1 MRQTDVTT
9 DGGGSVDSEP
19 LMSVRLARE
28 VRRRRSELGLS
39 QQALARRGPVSLA
52 TLGAI
57 ESGRPR
63 DYTAPTLAALDK
75 ALGWEVGHAQAI
87 IDDERTVVASRDADA
102 AERAAADE
110 ALTQSIAELRAQLH
124 ATVARLSELSE
135 PPPYGWRNDLL
146 VLVEQLP
153 DDERDALLAFV
164 QALVATRRR

>member
-1 MRQTDVTT
+1 
-9 DGGGSVDSEP
+9 
-19 LMSVRLARE
+19 MSVRLARE

-110 ALTQSIAELRAQLH
+110 ALTQSIAELRAI
-124 ATVARLSELSE
+124 VAPLSE
-135 PPPYGWRNDLL
+135 PPRAVPYGWRNDLL

>member
-1 MRQTDVTT
+1 
-9 DGGGSVDSEP
+9 
-19 LMSVRLARE
+19 MSVRLARE

-110 ALTQSIAELRAQLH
+110 ALTQSIAALGAL
-124 ATVARLSELSE
+124 VDRLNEAGSV
-135 PPPYGWRNDLL
+135 PYGWRNDLL

>member
-1 MRQTDVTT
+1 MSQTDVTT

-63 DYTAPTLAALDK
+63 DYTAPTLAA
-75 ALGWEVGHAQAI
+75 
-87 IDDERTVVASRDADA
+87 
-102 AERAAADE
+102 RAAADE
-110 ALTQSIAELRAQLH
+110 ALTQSIAALGAL
-124 ATVARLSELSE
+124 VDRLNEAGSV
-135 PPPYGWRNDLL
+135 PYGWRNDLL